1 MSQTEQQPSLTTVYA
16 GWDVYQQRFI
26 EAFAPLTAEQL
37 ALRNAPEHWSVG
49 MLIAHIISTRVWW
62 FRHKMGEGGPELAP
76 LE

>member
-37 ALRNAPEHWSVG
+37 ALRNAPESRG
-49 MLIAHIISTRVWW
+49 STGSDCNDGFSDRGSRVETAARCW
-62 FRHKMGEGGPELAP
+62 
-76 LE
+76 